1 MISPNTKRSLFWA
14 KKGETFVAEET
25 PVQTVPAEDPSVP
38 EAAKVIAA
46 AAAVPAVEA
55 LAAPAASNTPRKGS
69 SLLVFLTVLLILVGI
84 VDVILWGVA
93 GYYLLRGPGNGA
105 GGASAQPTAMVAAP
119 ADS

>member
-14 KKGETFVAEET
+14 KKGEIFVAEET

-38 EAAKVIAA
+38 EAAKVI

-105 GGASAQPTAMVAAP
+105 GGASAQPTAMVVAP

>member
-1 MISPNTKRSLFWA
+1 M
-14 KKGETFVAEET
+14 
-25 PVQTVPAEDPSVP
+25 P

-46 AAAVPAVEA
+46 AAAVPAVETVEA
-55 LAAPAASNTPRKGS
+55 LAAPPASNTPRKGS

-93 GYYLLRGPGNGA
+93 GYYLLRDSGNGA
-105 GGASAQPTAMVAAP
+105 GGAPAQTTAMVVAP